1 SSDLRRSTAPSP
13 GCTRTAPPRN
23 SSTSG
28 SARPAWTWSPPS
40 PSSRA
45 AADPPPS
52 RPGLAL
58 HRRQERLPFGG
69 GEFEVSEVAVLSIPD
84 ESFVS
89 RFASFEAVLVRSAAV
104 SGLVPC
110 VVKHGSAFP
119 ILPEPAGEIRAVK
132 ARWPARR

>member
-1 SSDLRRSTAPSP
+1 RSPTRSTASASPRRTSAAARRSTAPSP

-69 GEFEVSEVAVLSIPD
+69 GEFAVSEVAILGVPEGGGSPLGD
-84 ESFVS
+84 LDALLV
-89 RFASFEAVLVRSAAV
+89 AALAVAA
-104 SGLVPC
+104 LVPC
-110 VVKHGSAFP
+110 EISHRS
-119 ILPEPAGEIRAVK
+119 LPLSL
-132 ARWPARR
+132 